1 MMVSKKTSVIVLVI
15 VAFLAVAAA
24 IYTPAL
30 FQSGTYGDVSVSE
43 AYDLIQNEPGLVVLD
58 VRTQTEYDEGHIE
71 GAILIPV
78 AELPDRLNELS
89 EDDVL
94 LVYCRTGNRSG
105 TAMAILGENGFSKVY
120 HMHEGISTWIAE
132 GLPVV

>member
-1 MMVSKKTSVIVLVI
+1 MTVSRKTSVVVLVV
-15 VAFLAVAAA
+15 VAVLAVAAA
-24 IYTPAL
+24 IYTPTL
-30 FQSGTYGDVSVSE
+30 IQTGTYGDVSVSE
-43 AYDLIQNEPGLVVLD
+43 AYDLIQNEPELVVLD
-58 VRTQTEYDEGHIE
+58 VRTQTEYDDGHIE

-78 AELPDRLNELS
+78 TELPDRLDELS
-89 EDDVL
+89 ADDVM

-105 TAMAILGENGFSKVY
+105 TAMGILGENGFSKVY